1 MPPRRRGGSRAA
13 AGTGSAAAE
22 TPPKAKR
29 ARQSKL
35 AKENG
40 ITAEE
45 ENEIKEAFHLFSAAS
60 EEFPREKEGVV
71 RVEDVRRALIAL
83 GLPPESSSEL
93 SSILSAVDP
102 TSTGYVTY
110 PTFLTAA
117 AAKLHSRSAD
127 ALSAEVDSAYRLFTY
142 GRDGPIT
149 LSHLRRIAR
158 ELKEDSVTDEL
169 LRDMIQEANGGAGVN
184 AGVTLEQFLDVMQRA
199 GVF

>member
-1 MPPRRRGGSRAA
+1 MGRVYG
-13 AGTGSAAAE
+13 
-22 TPPKAKR
+22 
-29 ARQSKL
+29 
-35 AKENG
+35 KEWRWWWN
-40 ITAEE
+40 IS
-45 ENEIKEAFHLFSAAS
+45 EIKYNPFILQIFTCFIILSNITFLPFS
-60 EEFPREKEGVV
+60 
-71 RVEDVRRALIAL
+71 AL

-149 LSHLRRIAR
+149 LNHLRRIAR

-169 LRDMIQEANGGAGVN
+169 LRDMIEEANGGAGVN

-199 GVF
+199 GVFWFEASRICMIESWNCVCM

>member
-1 MPPRRRGGSRAA
+1 
-13 AGTGSAAAE
+13 
-22 TPPKAKR
+22 
-29 ARQSKL
+29 
-35 AKENG
+35 
-40 ITAEE
+40 
-45 ENEIKEAFHLFSAAS
+45 
-60 EEFPREKEGVV
+60 
-71 RVEDVRRALIAL
+71 LIAL